1 MEILGAGSENAK
13 GWLGPVEVAVKS
25 PRRNERGKAPGQ
37 GPDHCGGGEQSPWP
51 VARGPCTEARGQ
63 RPRDCR
69 RLWDDWYLRC
79 VWEGANLVISR

>member
-51 VARGPCTEARGQ
+51 VHRGQ
-63 RPRDCR
+63 RPEAK
-69 RLWDDWYLRC
+69 RLPPAM
-79 VWEGANLVISR
+79 G